1 MPSSS
6 TTAPPVAVEL
16 STAANTAAVIV
27 TYHPDASFPEHLERI
42 ARQVGRVFV
51 VDNASNRDALA
62 MLQTLADKSD
72 SVVLIE
78 NEENLG
84 VATAFN
90 QGVRASRE
98 SGYAWVLT
106 FDQDSWVDE
115 RLLTALA
122 TVVSEHP
129 QPTSIGIVGVNYWHA
144 VTGEKAYEPRSGE
157 GQWIEVD
164 AVITSGSLMSTAIFD
179 EIGCFREELFIDC
192 VDSDYCLRLLLRGY
206 KVLMATEPLL
216 KHKLGNQEK
225 HRLLWKR
232 PSCTHYTAIRH
243 YYLMRNRLS
252 MISRYCRSHPAWA
265 FRELREICVV
275 LLLLT
280 LYERQRLTKFR
291 AVVLGAW
298 HALRRRA
305 GKLRQPNL

>member
-16 STAANTAAVIV
+16 STATNTAAVIV
-27 TYHPDASFPEHLERI
+27 TYHPDASFSEHLERI

-122 TVVSEHP
+122 AVVSEHP
-129 QPTSIGIVGVNYWHA
+129 QPTLAPVGVN
-144 VTGEKAYEPRSGE
+144 
-157 GQWIEVD
+157 
-164 AVITSGSLMSTAIFD
+164 
-179 EIGCFREELFIDC
+179 
-192 VDSDYCLRLLLRGY
+192 
-206 KVLMATEPLL
+206 
-216 KHKLGNQEK
+216 
-225 HRLLWKR
+225 
-232 PSCTHYTAIRH
+232 
-243 YYLMRNRLS
+243 
-252 MISRYCRSHPAWA
+252 
-265 FRELREICVV
+265 
-275 LLLLT
+275 
-280 LYERQRLTKFR
+280 
-291 AVVLGAW
+291 
-298 HALRRRA
+298 
-305 GKLRQPNL
+305 